1 MLSLQMGIYTDS
13 RPTDCSEEALHMD
26 TPVDVVQLQP
36 ECFERDLESR
46 EALNEV
52 NETMQGGNQY
62 QLARGHVELP
72 VNIRENHN
80 QFSQQG
86 TLFTDVNKRREGG
99 APKDHPLNLPK
110 GSLAE
115 VARAKFRN
123 TIEVSGIATPKDN
136 GKKTGKTKKDKS
148 KKKIN
153 EADRSFE
160 ERQRA
165 LDEEMDRI
173 RKSYNTQ
180 SAQIKEEGEQ
190 FFFTAEDDS
199 SIEII
204 PTPFEEN
211 SSERDIIEVLDMFEL
226 VSLVS
231 AVLTEAEEK
240 SRRADAVLE
249 ETLRIDNVERER
261 ISEEIRSQARAQT
274 ATMMRLIVQSFM
286 SDQAEAEFTT
296 RLAILRSV
304 HEPIRLRFTTLDE
317 FIRDH
322 ISSRGTDMD
331 VPFGNAMDELKSL
344 KKALVNEITTM
355 KDEVAEMRA
364 LKGEH
369 PEANFLDDIEKS
381 AQSVADA
388 ANALLLKIAEVEYQ
402 LISDKQTDITLLNV
416 CTHCFNELESAV
428 ATIPTVMELRSRYQ
442 QK

>member
-1 MLSLQMGIYTDS
+1 MGIYTDS
-13 RPTDCSEEALHMD
+13 RPTDCSEEALHM
-26 TPVDVVQLQP
+26 
-36 ECFERDLESR
+36 
-46 EALNEV
+46 
-52 NETMQGGNQY
+52 
-62 QLARGHVELP
+62 AR
-72 VNIRENHN
+72 
-80 QFSQQG
+80 
-86 TLFTDVNKRREGG
+86 
-99 APKDHPLNLPK
+99 
-110 GSLAE
+110 SLAE

-211 SSERDIIEVLDMFEL
+211 SI
-226 VSLVS
+226 S

-428 ATIPTVMELRSRYQ
+428 ATIPTVMELRTITSALKGRGRSKKTVSSNATNSKTRKRSIAEVDDIVVGGTEAKAGEDFNTWDLITNETNDKEGYDDEDEEEETILVNRQ
-442 QK
+442 DDEEIMMCMIQEGFNDVFYH